1 MVAIQSRAFANWTH
15 LQKVVFEEGSML
27 RTIGEEAFIGCS
39 GLEGIQLPY
48 GLKEIGLK
56 AFMESGLLNI
66 TVPSSVRIIR

>member
-1 MVAIQSRAFANWTH
+1 
-15 LQKVVFEEGSML
+15 ML

-56 AFMESGLLNI
+56 AFMESELLNI
-66 TVPSSVRIIR
+66 TIPSSVRIIR